1 MRTGV
6 PIRRWTSEADST
18 RHMQALN
25 EKSQIQ
31 QALDQACRSLLSQMQ
46 QGGTRPYVGIAAAL
60 YYPADPSVPAFFPY
74 GWAAKGQR
82 ITPDTIF
89 AIGSVTK
96 VFTATLASH
105 LQVTKVLPSLDF
117 SVAPYLANP
126 ECTPS
131 GVPKKGYLGT
141 VTFSNLA
148 TQTSGMGR
156 TAPHSPSVPL
166 FDGQPP
172 ACEMLHW
179 WNTDHPEFPRDQGFW
194 IYSNAGF
201 VTLGFAV
208 AKAASRPYPELLRSR
223 ITDPVGMP
231 NTFAGQD
238 FPDGTPVAQ
247 GWKKSGKS
255 GDIRTAADLKSTAA
269 DLTVWL
275 RTVHEAMAVSPK
287 GSALQRAI
295 AQTTNVWVPAPKAPP
310 STKWPDGQPMKFQM
324 GLAWQIPTLPFG
336 GQIVEKDGGVG
347 GAGFTCWVG
356 LTKPSAT
363 SQPVGLALLT
373 NQVGVPPDN
382 TARNLL
388 NTIATMA

>member
-1 MRTGV
+1 M
-6 PIRRWTSEADST
+6 PTS
-18 RHMQALN
+18 
-25 EKSQIQ
+25 KSQIQ
-31 QALDQACRSLLSQMQ
+31 SAIDKACHALLSNMRK
-46 QGGTRPYVGIAAAL
+46 GEGKKRPYVGIAVAL
-60 YYPADPSVPAFFPY
+60 YYPADPTVPPFSAY
-74 GWAAKGQR
+74 GWARKGQP

-105 LQVTKVLPSLDF
+105 LQVTKVLPSLDS
-117 SVAPYLANP
+117 SVAPYLVNP

-179 WNTDHPEFPRDQGFW
+179 WNTDHPEFPRDQGYW

-208 AKAASRPYPELLRSR
+208 ANAAGRPYPGLLRKT
-223 ITDPVGMP
+223 ITGPLGMP

-238 FPDGTPVAQ
+238 FPAGAPVAQ
-247 GWKKSGKS
+247 GWKKNRDP
-255 GDIRTAADLKSTAA
+255 GDISTAADLKSTAA

-275 RTVHEAMAVSPK
+275 QAVYRAMDAGAK
-287 GSALQRAI
+287 ANNLQRAI
-295 AQTTNVWVPAPKAPP
+295 AQTTNVWVPTPKAPP

-336 GQIVEKDGGVG
+336 GQIIEKDGGVG
-347 GAGFTCWVG
+347 GAGFTCWIG
-356 LTKPSAT
+356 LTKPSPT
-363 SQPVGLALLT
+363 TQPVGLALLT

-382 TARNLL
+382 AARNLL
-388 NTIATMA
+388 NTIAAMA